1 MGREAVDHSCMG
13 LGLFVADHN
22 TAASNL
28 PVVDPYTV
36 MEVLVGSRV
45 HLTLSTFSLPV
56 PVMVVLTTHLT
67 EDPF

>member
-1 MGREAVDHSCMG
+1 MGKEAVYYSCMG
-13 LGLFVADHN
+13 FGLFVADRN

-36 MEVLVGSRV
+36 MEVLWGARV
-45 HLTLSTFSLPV
+45 HLTLSTFSLTV

-67 EDPF
+67 EDAF